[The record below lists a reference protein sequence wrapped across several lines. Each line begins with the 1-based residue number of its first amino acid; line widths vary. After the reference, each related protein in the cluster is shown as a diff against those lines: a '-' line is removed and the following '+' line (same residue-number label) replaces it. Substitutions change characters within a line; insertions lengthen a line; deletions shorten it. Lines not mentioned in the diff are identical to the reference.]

1 MKSLFFT
8 GKGGVGKSTL
18 SSAFGYQL
26 SEKGYKVLVV
36 SLDPA
41 HNLGDIFGVKLN
53 SKEYKFSENLSIARS
68 QSCKKHQKKY
78 LMENTKVFEEVYGYL
93 KVLNMDRYF
102 NILKYTPGMEENA
115 ALIEVERIF
124 SEGEKI

>member
-26 SEKGYKVLVV
+26 SEKGYKVLIV

-53 SKEYKFSENLSIARS
+53 SKEVKFTENLSLAEVDLGKASR
-68 QSCKKHQKKY
+68 KY
-78 LMENTKVFEEVYGYL
+78 LKENTRVFEEVYGYL

-102 NILKYTPGMEENA
+102 NILKYHPGMEENA
-115 ALIEVERIF
+115 ALIEVERKF
-124 SEGEKI
+124 VECKKY